1 MCSFQLLQ
9 IHELFNFKQVFVS
22 FSFFL
27 LLFFLVDKQNYDIHN
42 AYWEK
47 KIFLLKE
54 TSGFFSGIQE

>member
-1 MCSFQLLQ
+1 MNCLILNKSSF
-9 IHELFNFKQVFVS
+9 HFLF
-22 FSFFL
+22 FFFY
-27 LLFFLVDKQNYDIHN
+27 FFLVDKQNYDIHN